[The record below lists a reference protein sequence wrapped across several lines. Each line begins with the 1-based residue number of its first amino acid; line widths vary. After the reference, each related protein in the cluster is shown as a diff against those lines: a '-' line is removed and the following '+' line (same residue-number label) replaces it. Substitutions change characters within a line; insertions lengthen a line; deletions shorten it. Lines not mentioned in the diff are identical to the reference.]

1 MCCINS
7 LAQAS
12 VEATTI
18 CYDIVTHDFYPADD
32 ASACAEGYIFT
43 NAAWDCYGLLM
54 LTYGAEDFVM
64 LQQVH
69 GLLIVFMVIV
79 LVETST

>member
-1 MCCINS
+1 MKKLV
-7 LAQAS
+7 LALAVIAQGA

-18 CYDIVTHDFYPADD
+18 CYDVVTHDFYPADD

-54 LTYGAEDFVM
+54 LTYGAAA
-64 LQQVH
+64 LC
-69 GLLIVFMVIV
+69 
-79 LVETST
+79 